1 MFCFWQNF
9 AFWAPKKN
17 PWDMYNGV
25 FGGKKWSRISSDF
38 VGPCA

>member
-1 MFCFWQNF
+1 MYHKPCFCFWQTF

-25 FGGKKWSRISSDF
+25 FGGKKWHII
-38 VGPCA
+38 ATL